1 MLSLQMK
8 SGDYVTIGDRV
19 VVQVFKESG
28 PQFRISIKAPKEVSI
43 VRGKVLERD
52 GEQRPEGLLD
62 RKPKRSPSDKQHYA
76 QYLQKVKKRQE
87 TYRSGQEICAG
98 ILYQLGEILDNPEHK
113 LRRREL
119 ELVRTQMRE
128 LSGIWESLNEGIM
141 NAGST
146 NGGVAAGRI
155 AGGESAD
162 GKAAGGG
169 KDSKS
174 ADGKAAGGGKDSKSA

>member
-155 AGGESAD
+155 AGGESAV

-174 ADGKAAGGGKDSKSA
+174 A